1 MNDKQ
6 KIKNLEN
13 RIHRLNEI
21 GMALSTE
28 SDSNK
33 LFEMILEEARN
44 ITNADG
50 RTLYSKN
57 KEGNLK
63 FEILR
68 NDTMN
73 TIMGGS
79 SNKKIPFDPV
89 KLWVDDSTP
98 NQSNVSAYVALTG
111 ETVNIKDAYQEA
123 GFDFS
128 GTKSYDEK
136 TGYHSKSFLTVPLK
150 NHENEIIGVMQL
162 INARDE
168 DNEVVPFD
176 KDMQEQ
182 IESLASQGAVAL
194 TNKKLVGELKT
205 LFEAFIQLIAT
216 AIDKKSEYTG
226 GHCSRVPVITMM
238 LADAVAKTTSG
249 KYKDFSMTEEE
260 RYELYIAA
268 WLHDCG
274 KVATPP
280 HVVDKGTKL
289 ETIFDRIELVKTR
302 MEILKRDVEID
313 FLKRQLNGSL
323 PEFDE
328 KYTEAINEIDENI
341 KFIEACNIGGE
352 FMKSEL
358 QDKIVAISKQK
369 LFLNNKE
376 MNILTDNEVR
386 NLNITKGTLL
396 PEERDIINDHISIT
410 IDMLEEL
417 PYPKNLK
424 NIPEFAGG
432 HHEKMDGTG
441 YPKGLK
447 ADQMSPQA
455 KIMAI
460 ADIYEAL
467 TAADRP
473 YKEGKKLSQAMR
485 IMGFMKNDYHIDED
499 LFEIFVNSGVYK
511 KYAEDHVASNQI
523 DQIDEKAVLGIK

>member
-6 KIKNLEN
+6 KIKSLEN

-33 LFEMILEEARN
+33 LFEMILEEAKN

-50 RTLYSKN
+50 RTLYSKD
-57 KEGNLK
+57 EDGNLK

-68 NDTMN
+68 NDSMK

-79 SNKKIPFDPV
+79 SKVDIPFDPV
-89 KLWVDDSTP
+89 RLWIDDSTP
-98 NQSNVSAYVALTG
+98 NQSNVSAYVALTS
-111 ETVNIKDAYQEA
+111 ETVNIEDAYKEE

-128 GTKSYDEK
+128 GTKSYDSK

-150 NHENEIIGVMQL
+150 NHEHEIIGVMQL

-168 DNEVVPFD
+168 NGEVISFDN
-176 KDMQEQ
+176 DMQEQ
-182 IESLASQGAVAL
+182 VESLASQGAVAL

-238 LADAVAKTTSG
+238 LADEVAKITSG
-249 KYKDFSMTEEE
+249 KYKDFSMTEDE

-302 MEILKRDVEID
+302 MEIVKRDVEIA
-313 FLKRQLNGSL
+313 FLKRHMNGSL
-323 PEFDE
+323 PCLL
-328 KYTEAINEIDENI
+328 YT
-341 KFIEACNIGGE
+341 
-352 FMKSEL
+352 SP
-358 QDKIVAISKQK
+358 S
-369 LFLNNKE
+369 
-376 MNILTDNEVR
+376 
-386 NLNITKGTLL
+386 
-396 PEERDIINDHISIT
+396 PRD
-410 IDMLEEL
+410 
-417 PYPKNLK
+417 
-424 NIPEFAGG
+424 
-432 HHEKMDGTG
+432 
-441 YPKGLK
+441 
-447 ADQMSPQA
+447 
-455 KIMAI
+455 
-460 ADIYEAL
+460 
-467 TAADRP
+467 
-473 YKEGKKLSQAMR
+473 
-485 IMGFMKNDYHIDED
+485 
-499 LFEIFVNSGVYK
+499 
-511 KYAEDHVASNQI
+511 
-523 DQIDEKAVLGIK
+523 